1 MSLGRHFFWETPSS
15 IPWAWVFLGRKQQ
28 PHLSLTKDPCTVEDD
43 PLEDRPM
50 NEVNAVTP
58 SSLKHLES
66 VSQKAMLDLVR
77 VTLDV
82 CFQDGSKFPHASLV
96 GSCGLGKS
104 CLAQTIGT
112 ELAVD
117 CKEVTGLSLRS
128 PSDLNSLLLSATDK
142 SIVFI
147 DEADTM
153 PVPTQTQLMVALT
166 SGRLSLSSGG
176 GVKSLPLADF
186 TLLLAT
192 TEEYGLLQPLRDR
205 CRLTLRFNF
214 YCEEDLQR
222 MVSVRARSLGW
233 SIINQCVKDIAR
245 RSRGTPRIAFNILQ
259 TARYVSRSDSSGMIL
274 PVHLAKACELTGI
287 DPLGLNVATDLA
299 YMNLLLDGDRQLNVI
314 ASCLGLPTRTVSTVI
329 EPFLIRS
336 GLVEKGKQSRR
347 TLTPK
352 GREHLLGGGST

>member
-1 MSLGRHFFWETPSS
+1 M
-15 IPWAWVFLGRKQQ
+15 
-28 PHLSLTKDPCTVEDD
+28 DD
-43 PLEDRPM
+43 NPLEDRPM
-50 NEVNAVTP
+50 NEVNAVQP

-66 VSQKAMLDLVR
+66 ISQKAMIDLVR

-82 CFQDGSKFPHASLV
+82 CFQDGSKFPHTAMF
-96 GSCGLGKS
+96 GGPGLGKS
-104 CLAQTIGT
+104 CLAQTIAS
-112 ELAVD
+112 ELAVPY
-117 CKEVTGLSLRS
+117 KEVTGLSLRS
-128 PSDLNSLLLSATDK
+128 PSDLNGLLLSATDK
-142 SIVFI
+142 SVVFI
-147 DEADTM
+147 DESDTM
-153 PVPTQTQLMVALT
+153 SVATMTQLMVALT

-222 MVSVRARSLGW
+222 MVSVRARSLQW
-233 SIINQCVKDIAR
+233 PITDECVKDIAR

-259 TARYVSRSDSSGMIL
+259 TARYVSRSDNSDTIL
-274 PVHLAKACELTGI
+274 PVHLAKGCDLTGV

-299 YMNLLLDGDRQLNVI
+299 YLNLLVDGDRQLNVI

-347 TLTPK
+347 TLTQK
-352 GREHLLGGGST
+352 GREHLLGNESA

>member
-1 MSLGRHFFWETPSS
+1 M
-15 IPWAWVFLGRKQQ
+15 
-28 PHLSLTKDPCTVEDD
+28 EDD

-50 NEVNAVTP
+50 NEVNAIQP
-58 SSLKHLES
+58 SSIKHLES
-66 VSQKAMLDLVR
+66 ISQKAMIDLVR

-82 CFQDGSKFPHASLV
+82 CFQDGSKFPHTAMF
-96 GSCGLGKS
+96 GGPGLGKS
-104 CLAQTIGT
+104 CLAQTIAS
-112 ELAVD
+112 ELAVPY
-117 CKEVTGLSLRS
+117 KEVTGLSLRS

-147 DEADTM
+147 DESDTM
-153 PVPTQTQLMVALT
+153 SVATMTQIMVALT
-166 SGRLSLSSGG
+166 SGKISLSSGG

-205 CRLTLRFNF
+205 MRLTLRFNF

-222 MVSVRARSLGW
+222 MVGVRARSLGW
-233 SIINQCVKDIAR
+233 GIDDESVKHIAR

-259 TARYVSRSDSSGMIL
+259 TARYVSRSDVSDTIL
-274 PVHLAKACELTGI
+274 PVHLLKACELTGI

-329 EPFLIRS
+329 EPFLIRT

-352 GREHLLGGGST
+352 GREHLLGGGPA